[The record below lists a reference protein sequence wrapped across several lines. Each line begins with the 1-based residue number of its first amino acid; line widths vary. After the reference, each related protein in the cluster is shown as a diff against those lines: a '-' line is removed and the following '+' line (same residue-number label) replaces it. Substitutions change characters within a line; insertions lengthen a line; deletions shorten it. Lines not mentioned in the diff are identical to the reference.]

1 MLAAPPA
8 ALTVPPQPPLTSF
21 RGDPLLVREIRVGGD
36 PDPLVTIPPTLDPR
50 IVYDTLPLPARPEAL
65 LRGAVVAR
73 LVSVSDA
80 LPPDFAL
87 TVLDGWRSAEFQQ
100 ALLDYYRSKL
110 PTLESS
116 YVSDPSDAQVVAP
129 HTTGGAV
136 DLTLSWRGLP
146 LALGTDFD
154 AFEQAAH
161 LEAFEARE
169 QDTTVRD
176 LRRLLSHEMRAAGF
190 SPYPWEWWHWS
201 YGDQWWAADHGLDQ
215 SLYAAVQAT
224 A

>member
-8 ALTVPPQPPLTSF
+8 ALTVPPQPPLAGF
-21 RGDPLLVREIRVGGD
+21 RGDPLLVREIEVGDD
-36 PDPLVTIPPTLDPR
+36 PDPLVAIPAALDPQ
-50 IVYDTLPLPARPEAL
+50 ILYDRLPLPSRSEAL

-73 LVSVSDA
+73 LMTVSDV
-80 LPPDFAL
+80 LPPDFGL
-87 TVLDGWRSAEFQQ
+87 TVLDGWRSTDFQLD
-100 ALLDYYRSKL
+100 LLSYYRSQL
-110 PTLESS
+110 PTLEPS
-116 YVSDPSDAQVVAP
+116 YVSDPSNARLVAP

-154 AFEQAAH
+154 AFEPAAH
-161 LEAFEARE
+161 LDAFEAAGA
-169 QDTTVRD
+169 DTTVRD

-224 A
+224 G